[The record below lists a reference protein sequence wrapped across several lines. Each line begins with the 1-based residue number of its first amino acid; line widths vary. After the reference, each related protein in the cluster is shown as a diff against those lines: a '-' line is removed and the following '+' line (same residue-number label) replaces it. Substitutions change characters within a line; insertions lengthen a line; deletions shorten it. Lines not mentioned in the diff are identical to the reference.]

1 MNINGNIKKIS
12 KVLAELRTRHF
23 LIIDAICFTIAPSL
37 ALAIR
42 LDDTSTLAPYRH
54 GLAVVTVLFLTVK
67 IILFY
72 AGGLYKRYW
81 QYAGLEEMAQ
91 IAMLIGISL
100 PMQIILFQQLY
111 QLNNSPIANLPRS
124 LPLLDAMI
132 SFLLVAAIRFSIP
145 ALERWNQKPWK
156 VQQRDRVLIV
166 GAGSAGTS
174 LMQTMQRS
182 PEVGL
187 DPIAFIDD
195 DPKKITKQIRKL
207 IVVGN
212 RYNIPDVVR
221 SLNIGKVMIA
231 IPSAP
236 GNEIRAIVE
245 ICQSIGVP
253 TSTLPGLNE
262 IINGRVSL
270 GSLREVQIEDLLRRA
285 PIQTDIQKVLELI
298 GGKKILIT
306 GAGGSIGSE
315 LCRQI
320 LKCDPAEIIIVGHG
334 ENSVFNI
341 QQELVKILSEIKKT
355 NNSKTDITRITAC
368 IADIRLLD
376 RLDYVFEITR
386 PDMIFHA
393 AAHKHVP
400 MMELN
405 PPEAITNNVRGTKN
419 LLEMALKYKVQNF
432 VMISTDKAVNPTSIM
447 GASKRVAE
455 MLVLQA
461 AKKSENPFVVV
472 RFGNVLGSRGS
483 VVPTFKRQ
491 IAEGG
496 PITIT
501 HPDIC
506 RYFMTIPEA
515 VQLVL
520 QAAVIGGGG
529 EVFMLEMGEAVR
541 IVDLAN
547 DLIRLSGYEVGKD
560 IEIAFTGLRPGEKLF
575 EELFIPGEKYNKT
588 KHEKILSLG
597 NASRLVKENIELEV
611 EALCQ
616 AGDRNDANLIV
627 SILQQLVPEYISGY
641 STTNLQAN
649 TAKETIAVTKIS
661 SAASVQL
668 ENDLRV
674 ALANEELRIHYQP
687 IVCLETNKISSFEA
701 LLRWQHPTQ
710 GLLWPDEFLPAAEE
724 TGLIVPIGEWVLWQ
738 ASSQMQIWQSQFR
751 LNSPLTVSVNL
762 TSKQLFHPN
771 LIKTV
776 AQILKETNLD
786 ASSLRLEIPEDVVTQ
801 NCELAGSVF
810 VQLKTLGLQVQID
823 HCGLSDVSLTQLY
836 QLTRL
841 KYGKFDS
848 LKLDCSLVSGLDAS
862 KPNLEILNKII
873 AITQELGM
881 GMIATGV
888 ETRWQI
894 AQLKALKCLY
904 GQGYFFSKP
913 VECYKVEK
921 LIGGMAVN
929 G

>member
-1 MNINGNIKKIS
+1 MNRNITKIS
-12 KVLAELRTRHF
+12 KVLVGLRTRHF
-23 LIIDAICFTIAPSL
+23 LMIDATCFAIAPLL
-37 ALAIR
+37 ALQIR
-42 LDDTSTLAPYRH
+42 LDGVLNLAPYLQ
-54 GLAVVTVLFLTVK
+54 GLAVITVLFLTVK
-67 IILFY
+67 LTILY
-72 AGGLYKRYW
+72 VGGFYKRYW

-91 IAMLIGISL
+91 IAMLMGISL
-100 PMQIILFQQLY
+100 FVEIILFQQLY
-111 QLNNSPIANLPRS
+111 QLNNSPIANLPQS

-132 SFLLVAAIRFSIP
+132 SFLLVAATRFSIP

-156 VQQRDRVLIV
+156 VQQRDRILIV

-195 DPKKITKQIRKL
+195 DPKKITKQIRRL
-207 IVVGN
+207 TVVGN
-212 RYNIPDVVR
+212 RDRIPEIVR

-236 GNEIRAIVE
+236 GKEIRKIVE

-270 GSLREVQIEDLLRRA
+270 GCLREVQIEDLLRRT
-285 PIQTDIQKVLELI
+285 PIQTDIQKVLGLI
-298 GGKKILIT
+298 GGKKVLIT

-341 QQELVKILSEIKKT
+341 QQELIKLLSKLKKT
-355 NNSKTDITRITAC
+355 SKNHQKNITKLTAC
-368 IADIRLLD
+368 IADIRLLN
-376 RLDYVFEITR
+376 RLEYVFETSR

-419 LLEMALKYKVQNF
+419 LLDMALKYKVQNF

-461 AKKSENPFVVV
+461 AQKSENPFVVV

-520 QAAVIGGGG
+520 QAAIIGEGG

-588 KHEKILSLG
+588 KHAKILSLG
-597 NASRLVKENIELEV
+597 NASRIVKENIELEV

-616 AGDRNDANLIV
+616 AGDRNDTNLIV
-627 SILQQLVPEYISGY
+627 SMLQQLIPEYVPGY
-641 STTNLQAN
+641 STAN
-649 TAKETIAVTKIS
+649 SYATTAQETTAVAKIR

-674 ALANEELRIHYQP
+674 ALANEEFRIHYQP
-687 IVCLETNKISSFEA
+687 IVCLETNQISSFEA
-701 LLRWQHPTQ
+701 LLRWQHPTR

-724 TGLIVPIGEWVLWQ
+724 TGLIVPIGECMLRRTCN
-738 ASSQMQIWQSQFR
+738 QMKVWQSQFR
-751 LNSPLTVSVNL
+751 LNTPLTVSVNL
-762 TSKQLFHPN
+762 TSKQLFHGD
-771 LIKTV
+771 LIETIN
-776 AQILKETNLD
+776 QILQETNLD
-786 ASSLRLEIPEDVVTQ
+786 AASLRLEIPEDVVTQ
-801 NCELAGSVF
+801 NCEFAGSVF
-810 VQLKTLGLQVQID
+810 VQIKTLGVQVQID
-823 HCGLSDVSLTQLY
+823 HCGLSDLSLTQLY

-862 KPNLEILNKII
+862 KPNLEILHKIV

-913 VECYKVEK
+913 IECYKVGK
-921 LIGGMAVN
+921 LIGAMAVN
-929 G
+929 N

>member
-1 MNINGNIKKIS
+1 MNNKILKKIS
-12 KVLAELRTRHF
+12 QVLVGLRTRHF
-23 LIIDAICFTIAPSL
+23 LIIDAICFTIAPLL
-37 ALAIR
+37 ALEIR
-42 LDDTSTLAPYRH
+42 LDGIWDLTPYLH
-54 GLAVVTVLFLTVK
+54 SLAVVTVLFLTIKLTV
-67 IILFY
+67 LYVSGF
-72 AGGLYKRYW
+72 YKRYW

-91 IAMLIGISL
+91 IALLMGISL
-100 PMQIILFQQLY
+100 AVQTVLFQQLY

-124 LPLLDAMI
+124 LPILDAMI
-132 SFLLVAAIRFSIP
+132 GFLLVAAIRFSIP

-156 VQQRDRVLIV
+156 INRRDRVLIV

-195 DPKKITKQIRKL
+195 DPKKITKRIRKL
-207 IVVGN
+207 TVLGN
-212 RYNIPDVVR
+212 RYNIPEVVR

-236 GNEIRAIVE
+236 GKEIREIVE
-245 ICQSIGVP
+245 ICQSIGIP

-285 PIQTDIQKVLELI
+285 PIQTDIQKVLGLI
-298 GGKKILIT
+298 GGKKVLIT

-320 LKCDPAEIIIVGHG
+320 LKCAPAEIIIVGHG

-341 QQELVKILSEIKKT
+341 QQELTKVLCELKKT
-355 NNSKTDITRITAC
+355 SKNHQTNITRLTAC

-376 RLDYVFEITR
+376 RLEYVFETTR

-419 LLEMALKYKVQNF
+419 LLDMALKYNVQNF

-461 AKKSENPFVVV
+461 AQKSKNPFVVV

-483 VVPTFKRQ
+483 VVPTFKQQ
-491 IAEGG
+491 IAAGG

-520 QAAVIGGGG
+520 QAAVIGSGG
-529 EVFMLEMGEAVR
+529 EVFMLEMGEPVR

-560 IEIAFTGLRPGEKLF
+560 IQIAFTGLRPGEKLF

-588 KHEKILSLG
+588 QHAKILSLG
-597 NASRLVKENIELEV
+597 NASRIVKENIEQEV

-627 SILQQLVPEYISGY
+627 SMLEQLVPEYVPGY
-641 STTNLQAN
+641 STADLHSN
-649 TAKETIAVTKIS
+649 TAKETTDTPKIT
-661 SAASVQL
+661 SVSLQL
-668 ENDLRV
+668 EKDLRV
-674 ALANEELRIHYQP
+674 ALANEEFRIHYQP

-701 LLRWQHPTQ
+701 LLRWQHPHQ

-724 TGLIVPIGEWVLWQ
+724 TGLIVPIGEWVLRQ
-738 ASSQMQIWQSQFR
+738 ACSQTRIWQSEFR
-751 LNSPLTVSVNL
+751 LNSPFTVSVNL
-762 TSKQLFHPN
+762 TSKQFFHAD
-771 LIKTV
+771 LIETIGK
-776 AQILKETNLD
+776 ILQETNLD
-786 ASSLRLEIPEDVVTQ
+786 ASSLRLEIPEDVVTH
-801 NCELAGSVF
+801 NAELAGAVF
-810 VQLKTLGLQVQID
+810 VQVKTLGVQVQID

-848 LKLDCSLVSGLDAS
+848 LKLDCSLVRGLDANN
-862 KPNLEILNKII
+862 PNLEILKKII

-894 AQLKALKCLY
+894 AQLKKLKCIY

-913 VECYKVEK
+913 VECAAVGR
-921 LIGGMAVN
+921 LIGGMATN
-929 G
+929 S

>member
-1 MNINGNIKKIS
+1 MKRIIKNIS
-12 KVLAELRTRHF
+12 KVLLGLRIRHF
-23 LIIDAICFTIAPSL
+23 LMLDAICFAIAPLL
-37 ALAIR
+37 ALEIR
-42 LDDTSTLAPYRH
+42 LDGIWNLAPYLQ
-54 GLAVVTVLFLTVK
+54 GLAVITVLFVAVK
-67 IILFY
+67 LAVLY
-72 AGGLYKRYW
+72 AGGFYNRYW
-81 QYAGLEEMAQ
+81 QYAGREEMTQ

-100 PMQIILFQQLY
+100 AVEIILFQQLY

-132 SFLLVAAIRFSIP
+132 SFLLVVPIRFSIP
-145 ALERWNQKPWK
+145 GLEIWNQKPWK
-156 VQQRDRVLIV
+156 VHRRNRLLIV

-174 LMQTMQRS
+174 LMQTMLLS

-187 DPIAFIDD
+187 EPIAFIDD
-195 DPKKITKQIRKL
+195 DPKKISKRIRKL
-207 IVVGN
+207 TVVGN
-212 RYNIPDVVR
+212 RHNIPQVVR
-221 SLNIGKVMIA
+221 SLKIGKVMIA

-236 GNEIRAIVE
+236 GKEIREIIE

-270 GSLREVQIEDLLRRA
+270 GGLREVQIEDLLRRA
-285 PIQTDIQKVLELI
+285 PIQTDTQKVLGLI
-298 GGKKILIT
+298 GGKKVLIT

-341 QQELVKILSEIKKT
+341 EQELTKVLSKLKNPSQT
-355 NNSKTDITRITAC
+355 QTDITRLTAS
-368 IADIRLLD
+368 IADIRLLE
-376 RLDYVFEITR
+376 RLEYVFETVR

-419 LLEMALKYKVQNF
+419 LLDMALKYNVQNF

-461 AKKSENPFVVV
+461 AKKSKNPFVVV

-520 QAAVIGGGG
+520 QAAIIGDGG
-529 EVFMLEMGEAVR
+529 EVFMLEMGKPVR
-541 IVDLAN
+541 IFDLAN

-575 EELFIPGEKYNKT
+575 EELFIPGEKYNRT

-597 NASRLVKENIELEV
+597 NASRIVKENIDREV

-616 AGDRNDANLIV
+616 AGDRNDTNLIV
-627 SILQQLVPEYISGY
+627 SILQQLVPEYVPVY
-641 STTNLQAN
+641 STANLHAN
-649 TAKETIAVTKIS
+649 TAQETTAVAKIS

-668 ENDLRV
+668 EKDLLV
-674 ALANEELRIHYQP
+674 ALANEEFRIHYQP
-687 IVCLETNKISSFEA
+687 IVCLETNKITGFEA
-701 LLRWQHPTQ
+701 LLRWQHPTR
-710 GLLWPDEFLPAAEE
+710 GLLWPDEFLAAAEE
-724 TGLIVPIGEWVLWQ
+724 TSLIVPIGEWVLRQ
-738 ASSQMQIWQSQFR
+738 ACSQMKIWQSQFR

-762 TSKQLFHPN
+762 TSKQFFQAD
-771 LIKTV
+771 LIEKID
-776 AQILKETNLD
+776 QILKETNLD

-801 NCELAGSVF
+801 NSELAGSVF
-810 VQLKTLGLQVQID
+810 VKLKTLGLEVQID
-823 HCGLSDVSLTQLY
+823 HCGLSDLSLTQLY

-848 LKLDCSLVSGLDAS
+848 LKLDCSLVSGLDTS
-862 KPNLEILNKII
+862 NPNLEILQKII
-873 AITQELGM
+873 GITQELGM

-888 ETRWQI
+888 ETSWQI
-894 AQLKALKCLY
+894 AQLKDLKCVY

-913 VECYKVEK
+913 VECAAVGK
-921 LIGGMAVN
+921 LIGAKVVN
-929 G
+929 S

>member
-1 MNINGNIKKIS
+1 MNRNITKIS
-12 KVLAELRTRHF
+12 KVLVGLRTRHF
-23 LIIDAICFTIAPSL
+23 LMIDAICFAIAPLL
-37 ALAIR
+37 ALQIR
-42 LDDTSTLAPYRH
+42 LDGIWDLTLYLQ
-54 GLAVVTVLFLTVK
+54 GLAVITVLFLTIKLTV
-67 IILFY
+67 LYVGGFY
-72 AGGLYKRYW
+72 NRYW

-91 IAMLIGISL
+91 IAMLMGISL
-100 PMQIILFQQLY
+100 FVEIILFQQLY
-111 QLNNSPIANLPRS
+111 QLNNSPIANLPQS

-132 SFLLVAAIRFSIP
+132 GFLLVAAIRFSIP
-145 ALERWNQKPWK
+145 ALARWNQKPWK
-156 VQQRDRVLIV
+156 VQKRDRILIV

-195 DPKKITKQIRKL
+195 DPKKITKQIRRL
-207 IVVGN
+207 TVVGN
-212 RYNIPDVVR
+212 RDRIPEIVR
-221 SLNIGKVMIA
+221 SLKIDKVMIA

-236 GNEIRAIVE
+236 GKEIREIVE
-245 ICQSIGVP
+245 ICQSIGVS

-270 GSLREVQIEDLLRRA
+270 GCLREVQIEDLLRRT
-285 PIQTDIQKVLELI
+285 PIQTDIQKVLALI
-298 GGKKILIT
+298 GGKKVLIT

-320 LKCDPAEIIIVGHG
+320 LKCAPAEIIIVGHG

-341 QQELVKILSEIKKT
+341 QQELTKVLSEIKKT
-355 NNSKTDITRITAC
+355 SKTPTDMTRLTAI
-368 IADIRLLD
+368 IADIRLVE
-376 RLDYVFEITR
+376 RLEYVFETVR

-419 LLEMALKYKVQNF
+419 LLDMALKYNVQNF

-461 AKKSENPFVVV
+461 AKKSKNPFVVV

-483 VVPTFKRQ
+483 VVPTFKEQ
-491 IAEGG
+491 IAAGG

-529 EVFMLEMGEAVR
+529 EVFMLEMGEPVR

-575 EELFIPGEKYNKT
+575 EELFIPGEQYNKT
-588 KHEKILSLG
+588 QHEKILSLG
-597 NASRLVKENIELEV
+597 NASRIVKENIELEV

-616 AGDRNDANLIV
+616 AGDRNDTNLIV
-627 SILQQLVPEYISGY
+627 SMLQQLVPEYVPGY
-641 STTNLQAN
+641 STANSYTNTTQET
-649 TAKETIAVTKIS
+649 TAVAKIR

-674 ALANEELRIHYQP
+674 ALANEEFRIHYQP
-687 IVCLETNKISSFEA
+687 IVCLETNQISSFEA
-701 LLRWQHPTQ
+701 LLRWQHPTR

-724 TGLIVPIGEWVLWQ
+724 TGLIVPIGECMLRRTCN
-738 ASSQMQIWQSQFR
+738 QMKTWQSQFR
-751 LNSPLTVSVNL
+751 LNSPLTISVNL
-762 TSKQLFHPN
+762 TSKQLFHAD
-771 LIKTV
+771 LIETID
-776 AQILKETNLD
+776 QILQETNLD

-801 NCELAGSVF
+801 NAEWAGSVF
-810 VQLKTLGLQVQID
+810 IQLKTLGLQVQVD
-823 HCGLSDVSLTQLY
+823 HCGLSELSLTQLY

-848 LKLDCSLVSGLDAS
+848 LKLDYSLVSGLDAS
-862 KPNLEILNKII
+862 KPNLEILEKII

-894 AQLKALKCLY
+894 AQLKALKCDY

-913 VECYKVEK
+913 VECYKVGK
-921 LIGGMAVN
+921 LIGAMAVN
-929 G
+929 S

>member
-1 MNINGNIKKIS
+1 MG
-12 KVLAELRTRHF
+12 LRTRHF
-23 LIIDAICFTIAPSL
+23 LTIDAICFAIAPLL

-42 LDDTSTLAPYRH
+42 LDDTLTLAPYLH
-54 GLAVVTVLFLTVK
+54 SLAVVTVLFLALKLIV
-67 IILFY
+67 FY
-72 AGGLYKRYW
+72 AGGFYKRYW

-100 PMQIILFQQLY
+100 AVEIILFQQLY
-111 QLNNSPIANLPRS
+111 QLNNSPIGNLPRS
-124 LPLLDAMI
+124 LPLLDAII

-145 ALERWNQKPWK
+145 ALERWHQKPWK
-156 VQQRDRVLIV
+156 VQQRDRILIV

-187 DPIAFIDD
+187 DPIAFVDD
-195 DPKKITKQIRKL
+195 DPKKITKRIRKL
-207 IVVGN
+207 TVVGN
-212 RYNIPDVVR
+212 RYSIPEVVR

-236 GNEIRAIVE
+236 GKEIREIVE

-270 GSLREVQIEDLLRRA
+270 GSLREVQIEDLLRRT
-285 PIQTDIQKVLELI
+285 PIETNIQKVLGLI
-298 GGKKILIT
+298 GGKKVLIT

-320 LKCDPAEIIIVGHG
+320 LKCEPAEIIVVGHG

-341 QQELVKILSEIKKT
+341 QQELTKVLYEIKKT
-355 NNSKTDITRITAC
+355 SKTQTDITRLTAF
-368 IADIRLLD
+368 IADIRLID
-376 RLDYVFEITR
+376 RLEYVFEKIR

-419 LLEMALKYKVQNF
+419 LLDLALKYNVQHF

-461 AKKSENPFVVV
+461 AKKTKNPFVVV

-483 VVPTFKRQ
+483 VVPTFKQQ

-520 QAAVIGGGG
+520 QAAIIGSGG
-529 EVFMLEMGEAVR
+529 EVFMLEMGRPVR

-597 NASRLVKENIELEV
+597 NASRLVKENIQPEV

-627 SILQQLVPEYISGY
+627 SILQQLVPEYVPGY
-641 STTNLQAN
+641 STANLHAN
-649 TAKETIAVTKIS
+649 TAKETTAPAKINN
-661 SAASVQL
+661 AASVQL

-674 ALANEELRIHYQP
+674 ALANEEFRIHYQP
-687 IVCLETNKISSFEA
+687 IVFLETNNISGFEA
-701 LLRWQHPTQ
+701 LLRWQHPTR

-724 TGLIVPIGEWVLWQ
+724 TGLIVFIGEWVLRQ
-738 ASSQMQIWQSQFR
+738 ACSQMRIWQSQFG
-751 LNSPLTVSVNL
+751 LESPLTVSVNL
-762 TSKQLFHPN
+762 TSKQFFQAD
-771 LIKTV
+771 LIKTI
-776 AQILKETNLD
+776 AKILKETNLD
-786 ASSLRLEIPEDVVTQ
+786 ASSLRLEIPEYVVTE
-801 NCELAGSVF
+801 NSELAGSVF
-810 VQLKTLGLQVQID
+810 LKLKTLGLQVQID
-823 HCGLSDVSLTQLY
+823 HCGLSDVSLTHLY

-848 LKLDCSLVSGLDAS
+848 LKLDCSLVSGLDANND
-862 KPNLEILNKII
+862 NLEILYKIMAI
-873 AITQELGM
+873 AQELGM

-894 AQLKALKCLY
+894 AQLKAMKCVY

-913 VECYKVEK
+913 VECAAVGK
-921 LIGGMAVN
+921 LIGAKIAKS
-929 G
+929 

>member
-1 MNINGNIKKIS
+1 MNTIVKKLS
-12 KVLAELRTRHF
+12 KALVGLRTRHF
-23 LIIDAICFTIAPSL
+23 LVIDAICFAIAPLL

-42 LDDTSTLAPYRH
+42 LDGILNLAPYLQS
-54 GLAVVTVLFLTVK
+54 LAVVTILFLAVKLTV
-67 IILFY
+67 FY
-72 AGGLYKRYW
+72 AGGFYKRYW
-81 QYAGLEEMAQ
+81 QYAGLEEMVQ
-91 IAMLIGISL
+91 ITMLVGVCL
-100 PMQIILFQQLY
+100 AGEIILFQELY
-111 QLNNSPIANLPRS
+111 HLNNSPIANLPRS
-124 LPLLDAMI
+124 LPLLDATI
-132 SFLLVAAIRFSIP
+132 SFLLVAAVRFSIP
-145 ALERWNQKPWK
+145 AVERWNQKPWK

-182 PEVGL
+182 PEVRL

-195 DPKKITKQIRKL
+195 DPKKISKQIRKL
-207 IVVGN
+207 TVVGN
-212 RYNIPDVVR
+212 RYNIPEVVR
-221 SLNIGKVMIA
+221 SLNIDKVMIA

-236 GNEIRAIVE
+236 GKEIREIVE
-245 ICQSIGVP
+245 ICQSIGIP

-270 GSLREVQIEDLLRRA
+270 GSLREVKIEDLLRRA
-285 PIQTDIQKVLELI
+285 PIQTDTQKVLGLI
-298 GGKKILIT
+298 GGKKVLIT

-320 LKCDPAEIIIVGHG
+320 LKCAPAEIIIVGHG

-341 QQELVKILSEIKKT
+341 QQELGKVLSELKKT
-355 NNSKTDITRITAC
+355 SKTPTDITRVTAFM
-368 IADIRLLD
+368 ADIRFRD
-376 RLDYVFEITR
+376 RLEYVFITVR
-386 PDMIFHA
+386 PDIIFHA

-405 PPEAITNNVRGTKN
+405 PPEAISNNVRGTKN
-419 LLEMALKYKVQNF
+419 LLDLALQYNVEQF

-461 AKKSENPFVVV
+461 AKKSKNPFVVV

-501 HPDIC
+501 HPDIT

-520 QAAVIGGGG
+520 QAAVIGSGG
-529 EVFMLEMGEAVR
+529 EVFMLEMGEPVR
-541 IVDLAN
+541 IFDLAK

-575 EELFIPGEKYNKT
+575 EELFIPGEKYNRT

-597 NASRLVKENIELEV
+597 NASRLVKENIDREV

-616 AGDRNDANLIV
+616 AGDRNDTNLIV
-627 SILQQLVPEYISGY
+627 SMLQQLVPEYVPGY
-641 STTNLQAN
+641 STANLHAN
-649 TAKETIAVTKIS
+649 TAKETTARAKIS

-668 ENDLRV
+668 ENELRV
-674 ALANEELRIHYQP
+674 ALANEEFRIHYQP
-687 IVCLETNKISSFEA
+687 IVCLETHQISGFEA
-701 LLRWQHPTQ
+701 LLRWQHPNR

-724 TGLIVPIGEWVLWQ
+724 TGLIVPIGEWVLRQ
-738 ASSQMQIWQSQFR
+738 ACSQMRIWQSQFS
-751 LNSPLTVSVNL
+751 LNAPLTVSVNL
-762 TSKQLFHPN
+762 TGKQFFQVD
-771 LIKTV
+771 LIETID
-776 AQILKETNLD
+776 QILKETNLD

-801 NCELAGSVF
+801 NSELAGSVL
-810 VQLKTLGLQVQID
+810 VQVKTLGVQIQID

-862 KPNLEILNKII
+862 NPNLEILQKII
-873 AITQELGM
+873 AITQDLGM
-881 GMIATGV
+881 RMIATGV
-888 ETRWQI
+888 ETNWQI
-894 AQLKALKCLY
+894 AQLKSMKCVY

-913 VECYKVEK
+913 VEGSKVEK
-921 LIGGMAVN
+921 LMGTMAVKS
-929 G
+929 

>member
-1 MNINGNIKKIS
+1 MIIKKIS
-12 KVLAELRTRHF
+12 KVLVGLRTRHF
-23 LIIDAICFTIAPSL
+23 LIIDAICLALAPL
-37 ALAIR
+37 MALAIR
-42 LDDTSTLAPYRH
+42 LDGILNLAPYLQS
-54 GLAVVTVLFLTVK
+54 LAVVTVLFLAVKLTV
-67 IILFY
+67 FY
-72 AGGLYKRYW
+72 AGGFYKRYW

-91 IAMLIGISL
+91 ITILIGISL
-100 PMQIILFQQLY
+100 AGEIILFQGLY

-145 ALERWNQKPWK
+145 ALERWNQKSWK

-195 DPKKITKQIRKL
+195 DRKKISKQIGKL
-207 IVVGN
+207 TVLGN
-212 RYNIPDVVR
+212 RCNIPEVVR
-221 SLNIGKVMIA
+221 SLNIDKVMIA

-236 GNEIRAIVE
+236 GKEIREIVE
-245 ICQSIGVP
+245 ICQSIGIP

-270 GSLREVQIEDLLRRA
+270 GSLREVQIEDLLRRE
-285 PIQTDIQKVLELI
+285 PIQTDVEKVLGLI
-298 GGKKILIT
+298 GGKKVLIT

-320 LKCDPAEIIIVGHG
+320 LKCAPAEIIIVGHG

-341 QQELVKILSEIKKT
+341 QQELGKVLSELKKT
-355 NNSKTDITRITAC
+355 SQTPTDITRVTAFM
-368 IADIRLLD
+368 ADIRFRE
-376 RLDYVFEITR
+376 RLEYVFLTMR
-386 PDMIFHA
+386 PDIIFHA

-419 LLEMALKYKVQNF
+419 LLDLALKYNVKQF

-461 AKKSENPFVVV
+461 AKKSKNPFVVV

-501 HPDIC
+501 HPDIT

-520 QAAVIGGGG
+520 QAAVIGNGG
-529 EVFMLEMGEAVR
+529 EVFMLEMGEPVR
-541 IVDLAN
+541 IFDLAK
-547 DLIRLSGYEVGKD
+547 DLIRLSGYELGKD

-575 EELFIPGEKYNKT
+575 EELFIPGEKYNRT

-597 NASRLVKENIELEV
+597 NASRLVKENIDQEV

-616 AGDRNDANLIV
+616 ASDRNDADLIV
-627 SILQQLVPEYISGY
+627 SMLQQLVPEYVPGY
-641 STTNLQAN
+641 STANLHAN
-649 TAKETIAVTKIS
+649 TAPKRTAVAKIS
-661 SAASVQL
+661 SAAIQL

-674 ALANEELRIHYQP
+674 ALANEEFRIHYQP

-701 LLRWQHPTQ
+701 LLRWKHPNR

-724 TGLIVPIGEWVLWQ
+724 TGLIVPIGEWVLRQ
-738 ASSQMQIWQSQFR
+738 ACSQMRIWQSQFR
-751 LNSPLTVSVNL
+751 LNAPLTVSVNL
-762 TSKQLFHPN
+762 TSKQFFHAD
-771 LIKTV
+771 LIETIAK
-776 AQILKETNLD
+776 ILKETNL
-786 ASSLRLEIPEDVVTQ
+786 AAPSLRLEIPEYVVTE
-801 NCELAGSVF
+801 NSELAGAVF
-810 VQLKTLGLQVQID
+810 LKLKTLGVQVQID
-823 HCGLSDVSLTQLY
+823 HCGLSDVSLTHLY

-862 KPNLEILNKII
+862 NPNLEIFHKIT

-888 ETRWQI
+888 ETSWQI
-894 AQLKALKCLY
+894 AQLKALKCVY

-913 VECYKVEK
+913 VEGSKVEK
-921 LIGGMAVN
+921 LMGAMPVKS
-929 G
+929 

>member
-1 MNINGNIKKIS
+1 
-12 KVLAELRTRHF
+12 
-23 LIIDAICFTIAPSL
+23 
-37 ALAIR
+37 
-42 LDDTSTLAPYRH
+42 
-54 GLAVVTVLFLTVK
+54 
-67 IILFY
+67 
-72 AGGLYKRYW
+72 
-81 QYAGLEEMAQ
+81 
-91 IAMLIGISL
+91 
-100 PMQIILFQQLY
+100 
-111 QLNNSPIANLPRS
+111 
-124 LPLLDAMI
+124 
-132 SFLLVAAIRFSIP
+132 
-145 ALERWNQKPWK
+145 
-156 VQQRDRVLIV
+156 
-166 GAGSAGTS
+166 
-174 LMQTMQRS
+174 MQRS

-195 DPKKITKQIRKL
+195 DRQKINKRIRKL
-207 IVVGN
+207 TVVGS
-212 RYNIPDVVR
+212 RYNIPEVVR
-221 SLNIGKVMIA
+221 SLNIGKVIIA
-231 IPSAP
+231 IPSAS
-236 GNEIRAIVE
+236 GNEIREIVE
-245 ICQSIGVP
+245 ICQLIGIP

-270 GSLREVQIEDLLRRA
+270 GSLREIQIEDLLRRA
-285 PIQTDIQKVLELI
+285 PIETDIQKVLGLI
-298 GGKKILIT
+298 GGKKVLIT

-320 LKCDPAEIIIVGHG
+320 LKCAPAEIIIVGHG

-341 QQELVKILSEIKKT
+341 QQELGKVLSELKKT
-355 NNSKTDITRITAC
+355 SKTPTEITRITAC
-368 IADIRLLD
+368 VADIRLLH
-376 RLDYVFEITR
+376 RLEYVFETTR

-419 LLEMALKYKVQNF
+419 LLDMALKYKVQNF

-461 AKKSENPFVVV
+461 AKRSENPFVVV

-501 HPDIC
+501 HPDIN

-529 EVFMLEMGEAVR
+529 EVFMLEMGEPVR

-588 KHEKILSLG
+588 QHKKILSLG
-597 NASRLVKENIELEV
+597 NASRLVKENIDEEV
-611 EALCQ
+611 EVLCH
-616 AGDRNDANLIV
+616 AGDRNDVNLIV
-627 SILQQLVPEYISGY
+627 SMLQQLVPEYVPGY
-641 STTNLQAN
+641 STASLQAN
-649 TAKETIAVTKIS
+649 TAKGTTAPAKIT
-661 SAASVQL
+661 SVSIQL
-668 ENDLRV
+668 EKDLRM
-674 ALANEELRIHYQP
+674 ALENEEFRIHYQP
-687 IVCLETNKISSFEA
+687 IVCLETNQISSLEA
-701 LLRWQHPTQ
+701 LLRWQHPTR

-724 TGLIVPIGEWVLWQ
+724 TGLIVPIGECMLRRTCN
-738 ASSQMQIWQSQFR
+738 QMKTWESQFH
-751 LNSPLTVSVNL
+751 LKSPLTVSVNL
-762 TSKQLFHPN
+762 TSKQLFHPD
-771 LIKTV
+771 LIETV
-776 AQILKETNLD
+776 AQILKETNLH
-786 ASSLRLEIPEDVVTQ
+786 ASSLRLEIPEDVVTY
-801 NCELAGSVF
+801 NSELAGSVF
-810 VQLKTLGLQVQID
+810 VQLKTLGIQIQID

-848 LKLDCSLVSGLDAS
+848 LKLDCSLVSGLDAN
-862 KPNLEILNKII
+862 KPNLKILHKII
-873 AITQELGM
+873 AITQDLGM

-888 ETRWQI
+888 ETKWQMD
-894 AQLKALKCLY
+894 QLKALKCLY

-913 VECYKVEK
+913 VECYEVER
-921 LIGGMAVN
+921 LIEGMAVKS
-929 G
+929 

>member
-1 MNINGNIKKIS
+1 MHKNIKKLS
-12 KVLAELRTRHF
+12 KVLVGLRTRHF
-23 LIIDAICFTIAPSL
+23 LTIDAICFAIAPLL

-42 LDDTSTLAPYRH
+42 LDDTLTLAPYLH
-54 GLAVVTVLFLTVK
+54 SLAVVTVLFLALKLIV
-67 IILFY
+67 FY
-72 AGGLYKRYW
+72 AGGFYKRYW

-100 PMQIILFQQLY
+100 AVEIILFQQLY
-111 QLNNSPIANLPRS
+111 QLNNSPIGNLPRS
-124 LPLLDAMI
+124 LPLLDAII

-145 ALERWNQKPWK
+145 ALERWHQKPWK
-156 VQQRDRVLIV
+156 VQQRDRILIV

-187 DPIAFIDD
+187 DPIAFVDD
-195 DPKKITKQIRKL
+195 DPKKITKRIRKL
-207 IVVGN
+207 TVVGN
-212 RYNIPDVVR
+212 RYSIPEVVR

-236 GNEIRAIVE
+236 GKEIREIVE

-270 GSLREVQIEDLLRRA
+270 GSLREVQIEDLLRRT
-285 PIQTDIQKVLELI
+285 PIETNIQKVLGLI
-298 GGKKILIT
+298 GGKKVLIT

-320 LKCDPAEIIIVGHG
+320 LKCEPAEIIVVGHG

-341 QQELVKILSEIKKT
+341 QQELTKVLYEIKKT
-355 NNSKTDITRITAC
+355 SKTQTDITRLTAF
-368 IADIRLLD
+368 IADIRLID
-376 RLDYVFEITR
+376 RLEYVFEKIR

-419 LLEMALKYKVQNF
+419 LLDLALKYNVQHF

-461 AKKSENPFVVV
+461 AKKTKNPFVVV

-483 VVPTFKRQ
+483 VVPTFKQQ

-520 QAAVIGGGG
+520 QAAIIGSGG
-529 EVFMLEMGEAVR
+529 EVFMLEMGRPVR

-597 NASRLVKENIELEV
+597 NASRLVKENIQPEV

-627 SILQQLVPEYISGY
+627 SILQQLVPEYVPGY
-641 STTNLQAN
+641 STANLHAN
-649 TAKETIAVTKIS
+649 TAKETTAPAKINN
-661 SAASVQL
+661 AASVQL

-674 ALANEELRIHYQP
+674 ALANEEFRIHYQP
-687 IVCLETNKISSFEA
+687 IVFLETNNISGFEA
-701 LLRWQHPTQ
+701 LLRWQHPTR

-724 TGLIVPIGEWVLWQ
+724 TGLIVFIGEWVLRQ
-738 ASSQMQIWQSQFR
+738 ACSQMRIWQSQFG
-751 LNSPLTVSVNL
+751 LESPLTVSVNL
-762 TSKQLFHPN
+762 TSKQFFQAD
-771 LIKTV
+771 LIKTI
-776 AQILKETNLD
+776 AKILKETNLD
-786 ASSLRLEIPEDVVTQ
+786 ASSLRLEIPEYVVTE
-801 NCELAGSVF
+801 NSELAGSVF
-810 VQLKTLGLQVQID
+810 LKLKTLGLQVQID
-823 HCGLSDVSLTQLY
+823 HCGLSDVSLTHLY

-848 LKLDCSLVSGLDAS
+848 LKLDCSLVSGLDANND
-862 KPNLEILNKII
+862 NLEILYKIMAI
-873 AITQELGM
+873 AQELGM

-894 AQLKALKCLY
+894 AQLKAMKCVY

-913 VECYKVEK
+913 VECAAVGK
-921 LIGGMAVN
+921 LIGAKIAKS
-929 G
+929 